1 VAESV
6 LRLWD
11 GRAQLLKGLEGM
23 PQTLCHLDAFRRN
36 VIATRGDDGDVIEDL
51 QLTELEGW

>member
-1 VAESV
+1 V

-11 GRAQLLKGLEGM
+11 ARAQLLEALAGM

-51 QLTELEGW
+51 QLAELEGW